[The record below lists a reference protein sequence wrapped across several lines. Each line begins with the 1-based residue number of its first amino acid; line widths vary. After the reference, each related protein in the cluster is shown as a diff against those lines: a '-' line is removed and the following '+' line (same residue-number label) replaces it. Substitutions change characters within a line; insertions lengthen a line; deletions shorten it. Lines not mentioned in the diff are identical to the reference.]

1 MAEKSIL
8 EMVLPDPVLS
18 SLELPLRARFYPF
31 GFPLD
36 LVTNS
41 DDVMEAAVEGW
52 GRFAPQFDA
61 PAARLHLAV
70 AAGSSATLPQHSIV
84 RSREH
89 LMFYVADLENF
100 MVCDFKQHFGF
111 GWTTEAIAADHG
123 VLRYRFLT
131 AGGLTLIEQQSGASL
146 HCGLVV
152 RNGRGVALLGDSF
165 AGKSTLS
172 YACARA
178 GWTFVSDDAALLVR
192 DRSDRYAVGDPFA
205 IRLREDARRFFPEL
219 EDRVPITRGNGKM
232 GIEIFTSELPI
243 QSIPGCSIEHIVFL
257 NRNEPGPA
265 RIRRYPKD
273 DALDW
278 CGRYVSF
285 GTRETRESQLQCYQ
299 RLLNAGIWEMRY
311 SHLDDAVAR
320 LEQLV
325 DSGD

>member
-18 SLELPLRARFYPF
+18 SFDLPLRARFYPF

-36 LVTNS
+36 LATNS
-41 DDVMEAAVEGW
+41 DHVMAAAVEGW

-61 PAARLHLAV
+61 APARLHLAV
-70 AAGSSATLPQHSIV
+70 APGTGATLAPQSMV

-89 LMFYVADLENF
+89 LMFYLANSENF
-100 MVCDFKQHFGF
+100 MVCDFKQNFGF
-111 GWTTEAIAADHG
+111 GWATESIAADHA
-123 VLRYRFLT
+123 VIRYRFLT

-152 RNGRGVALLGDSF
+152 RNGSGVALMGDTC

-178 GWTFVSDDAALLVR
+178 GWSFVSDDGALVVR
-192 DRSDRYAVGDPFA
+192 DRSDRYAMGDPYA
-205 IRLREDARRFFPEL
+205 LRLRKDAGRFFPEL
-219 EDRVPITRGNGKM
+219 RDRVPVTRGNGKM

-243 QSIPGCSIEHIVFL
+243 QCTPGCSIDHVVFL
-257 NRNEPGPA
+257 HRNEPGPA

-273 DALDW
+273 EALDW
-278 CGRYVSF
+278 CGRYVTF
-285 GTRETRESQLQCYQ
+285 GTPEVRESQLRCYQ
-299 RLLNAGIWEMRY
+299 RLLSAGIWEMYY
-311 SHLDDAVAR
+311 SDLDDAVAR

-325 DSGD
+325 DAGD

>member
-18 SLELPLRARFYPF
+18 ALDLPLRARFYPF

-36 LVTNS
+36 LATNS
-41 DDVMEAAVEGW
+41 DHVMQAAVEGW
-52 GRFAPQFDA
+52 GQFTAQFDA
-61 PAARLHLAV
+61 TPARLDLAV
-70 AAGSSATLPQHSIV
+70 AAGSRAPLPPQSIV

-89 LMFYVADLENF
+89 LMFYIANSENF
-100 MVCDFKQHFGF
+100 MVCDFKQNFGF

-123 VLRYRFLT
+123 VIRYRFLT

-152 RNGRGVALLGDSF
+152 RNGRGVALMGDTC

-178 GWTFVSDDAALLVR
+178 GWTFVSDDGALLVR
-192 DRSDRYAVGDPFA
+192 DRADRYAAGDPFA

-219 EDRVPITRGNGKM
+219 EDRAPVTRGNGKT

-243 QSIPGCSIEHIVFL
+243 QRMPGCSVDHIVFL

-278 CGRYVSF
+278 CGRYVTF
-285 GTRETRESQLQCYQ
+285 GTRETRESQLRCYQ

-311 SHLDDAVAR
+311 NDLDDAVAR

>member
-18 SLELPLRARFYPF
+18 SFDLPLHARFYPF

-36 LVTNS
+36 LATNS
-41 DDVMEAAVEGW
+41 NHVMEAAVEGW
-52 GRFAPQFDA
+52 GRFAPQFDTA
-61 PAARLHLAV
+61 PARLHLAV
-70 AAGSSATLPQHSIV
+70 AAGSSAPLPPQSTV

-89 LMFYVADLENF
+89 LMFYFAGSENF
-100 MVCDFKQHFGF
+100 MVCDFKQNFGF
-111 GWTTEAIAADHG
+111 GWTTESIAADHA
-123 VLRYRFLT
+123 VIRYRFLT

-152 RNGRGVALLGDSF
+152 RNGRGVALMGDTC

-178 GWTFVSDDAALLVR
+178 GWAFVSDDCSLLVR
-192 DRSDRYAVGDPFA
+192 DRSDRYAMGDPYA
-205 IRLREDARRFFPEL
+205 LRLREDTSRFFPEL
-219 EDRVPITRGNGKM
+219 EDRAPITRGNGKI
-232 GIEIFTSELPI
+232 GIEIFTSELAI
-243 QSIPGCSIEHIVFL
+243 QCIPGCSIDHIVFL
-257 NRNEPGPA
+257 DRNEPGPA

-278 CGRYVSF
+278 CGRYVTF
-285 GTRETRESQLQCYQ
+285 GTRETRESQLRCYE
-299 RLLNAGIWEMRY
+299 RLLSAGIWEMRY
-311 SHLDDAVAR
+311 RDLDDAVAR

-325 DSGD
+325 DSGE